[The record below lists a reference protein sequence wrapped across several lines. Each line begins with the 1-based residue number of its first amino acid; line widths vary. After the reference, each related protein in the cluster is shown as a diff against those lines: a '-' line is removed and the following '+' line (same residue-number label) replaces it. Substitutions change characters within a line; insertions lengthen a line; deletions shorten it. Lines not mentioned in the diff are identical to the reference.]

1 MSVLGII
8 TVTAG
13 RFVSEVPPAGE
24 CNHELCVDSK
34 GGATSHHWL
43 LPETSEIIFGGL
55 ASLIIFYALFK
66 FGGPAIKKSFAA
78 RTEKIQKELDAAAA
92 DKSAAATEAAGIRA
106 AKGDIAAERQRLL
119 ADAESQAAAV
129 LEDGRARLAVEVA
142 DVEAKAAHDI
152 AGAQSRVGDELRA
165 EIARLSSA
173 AVDHVVTGSL
183 DDATQQELIE
193 NFIARVGASK

>member
-8 TVTAG
+8 VTAG
-13 RFVSEVPPAGE
+13 RFIAEEEHLVTDADGNVVTHS
-24 CNHELCVDSK
+24 SI
-34 GGATSHHWL
+34 
-43 LPETSEIIFGGL
+43 LPETAEIIWGGL

-66 FGGPAIKKSFAA
+66 FGAPLMKKSFAA

-92 DKSAAATEAAGIRA
+92 DKSAAATEAAGIRQ

-119 ADAESQAAAV
+119 AEAETQAAAV

-142 DVEAKAAHDI
+142 DVEAKAATDI

>member
-8 TVTAG
+8 VTAG
-13 RFVSEVPPAGE
+13 RFIAEGE
-24 CNHELCVDSK
+24 EHLVTDADGNVVTHS
-34 GGATSHHWL
+34 SI
-43 LPETSEIIFGGL
+43 LPETAEIIWGGI
-55 ASLIIFYALFK
+55 ASLIIFWALYK
-66 FGGPAIKKSFAA
+66 FGAPAMKKSFAA

>member
-8 TVTAG
+8 AAAG
-13 RFVSEVPPAGE
+13 RFVAEEEHLVKDADGNVVTHS
-24 CNHELCVDSK
+24 SI
-34 GGATSHHWL
+34 
-43 LPETSEIIFGGL
+43 LPETAEIIWGGL

-66 FGGPAIKKSFAA
+66 FGAPLMKKSFAA

-92 DKSAAATEAAGIRA
+92 DKAAAATEAAGIRA
-106 AKGDIAAERQRLL
+106 AKGDIAAERARLL
-119 ADAESQAAAV
+119 SDAETQAAAV

-142 DVEAKAAHDI
+142 DVEAKAVTDI
-152 AGAQSRVGDELRA
+152 ASAQGRVGDELRA
-165 EIARLSSA
+165 EIARLSAA

-193 NFIARVGASK
+193 NFIARVGASA

>member
-8 TVTAG
+8 AVHAG
-13 RFVSEVPPAGE
+13 RLIAAAPPAGG
-24 CNHELCVDSK
+24 CNDELCVDAK